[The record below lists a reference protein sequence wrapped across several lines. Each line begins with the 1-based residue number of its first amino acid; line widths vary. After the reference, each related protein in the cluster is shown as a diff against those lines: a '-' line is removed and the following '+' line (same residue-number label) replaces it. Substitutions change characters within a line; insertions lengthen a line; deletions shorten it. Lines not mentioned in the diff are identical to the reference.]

1 MNSKSSTPSLAMAAL
16 PSATMSSREI
26 AELTGK
32 RHDHVIADIRKMLT
46 ELHGEDRLP
55 SFQGTVER
63 ANPSGGAAINSIVF
77 VLPKRETLILVSGYS
92 MTMRAKII
100 DRWQALEAAAAP
112 ASLNLRDIRQLAP
125 FALQLIGVV
134 QEQHDQLKA
143 QAPKVAFAEA
153 VGAAPDLQSIG
164 DVAKALG
171 TGERRL
177 FAFMR
182 DNGILMVNNLPFQ
195 AHIEAGRF
203 RVVEKPWKDAEGA
216 DRIRL
221 QTMVTGKGVTFL
233 QQRLAK
239 ALEVAHA

>member
-1 MNSKSSTPSLAMAAL
+1 MNAL
-16 PSATMSSREI
+16 TTFTGGQAATMTSREI
-26 AELTGK
+26 AELTGSP
-32 RHDHVIADIRKMLT
+32 HDAVLKTIR
-46 ELHGEDRLP
+46 RLVAEGVV
-55 SFQGTVER
+55 S
-63 ANPSGGAAINSIVF
+63 ANETPYSHPQNGQTYPQF
-77 VLPKRETLILVSGYS
+77 VLDFRDTMVVVSGYS
-92 MTMRAKII
+92 SELRAKII
-100 DRWQALEAAAAP
+100 DRWQTLEAAAAP
-112 ASLNLRDIRQLAP
+112 ASLDLRDIRQLAP

-134 QEQHDQLKA
+134 QEQHEQLKA

-153 VGAAPDLQSIG
+153 VGAAPDLQSVG

-195 AHIEAGRF
+195 AHLEAGRF
-203 RVVEKPWKDAEGA
+203 RVVERPWKDAEGA

-239 ALEVAHA
+239 AQEVSHG